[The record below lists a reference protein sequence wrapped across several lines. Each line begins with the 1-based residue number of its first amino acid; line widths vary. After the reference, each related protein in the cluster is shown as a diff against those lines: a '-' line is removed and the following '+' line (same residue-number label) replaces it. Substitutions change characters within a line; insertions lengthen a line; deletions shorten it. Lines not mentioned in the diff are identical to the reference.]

1 MQLQLETD
9 ELDLVANVLLEREA
23 AQAGADFEMCEELLD
38 RVVARDMK
46 FDSDQLQQ
54 LADILGEYQHGL
66 QDAVARETKPGVK
79 AKLQTKLGKLAHVVE
94 RVEEACVM
102 F

>member
-9 ELDLVANVLLEREA
+9 ELDLIMNILLEREA
-23 AQAGADFEMCEELLD
+23 AQTGTDFEMCEELLD
-38 RVVARDMK
+38 RIVARNME
-46 FDSDQLQQ
+46 FDADELQQ
-54 LADILGEYQHGL
+54 LADILAEYQHGL
-66 QDAVARETKPGVK
+66 QDAVVHETKPGVK
-79 AKLQTKLGKLAHVVE
+79 AKLQTKLEKLAHVVE